1 MLGITLVIVSLLIV
15 VAVLYG
21 HQKRETFT
29 NMKGAFPKWV
39 DVLNQVRKILDEQFE
54 YDAMKFSE
62 FVDKQATYGFSIT
75 ADEINEFMNSP
86 LSKYLPKN
94 FTLNTDLPFD
104 SKMAINYAKRS
115 AHVAEMKTPTDKT
128 KLVRAYIE
136 YYENNALSEKL
147 KSDALFVILNE
158 CRREDII
165 TKLKEKT
172 TFSLL

>member
-39 DVLNQVRKILDEQFE
+39 DVLNQVKKILNEQFE
-54 YDAMKFSE
+54 YDAMKFSDL
-62 FVDKQATYGFSIT
+62 VDRQTDVFSIT
-75 ADEINEFMNSP
+75 GDEINEFMSSP
-86 LSKYLPKN
+86 ESKYLPKN
-94 FTLNTDLPFD
+94 FTLNIDLPFD
-104 SKMAINYAKRS
+104 SRMAIHYAKRGLY
-115 AHVAEMKTPTDKT
+115 VAEMRKPTDTT
-128 KLVRAYIE
+128 KLTLAYQN
-136 YYENNALSEKL
+136 YYDNNATSERL
-147 KSDALFVILNE
+147 KSNAVILILKKCSE
-158 CRREDII
+158 EGII